1 MNSPKIRW
9 YTQKDEYGHLITA
22 EISLGSARYKEM
34 QIIPSW
40 EHLVDQKGVLACTIE
55 RMQKN
60 MEEVLDEFYW
70 DAPVSYDLE
79 QMQHSLESGTVR
91 IPSGL
96 TREQRRAYLK
106 LQADQREIGAE
117 YENILLNNL
126 DSLYEE

>member
-1 MNSPKIRW
+1 MTPKIRW

-60 MEEVLDEFYW
+60 MEDVLNDF
-70 DAPVSYDLE
+70 
-79 QMQHSLESGTVR
+79 
-91 IPSGL
+91 
-96 TREQRRAYLK
+96 K
-106 LQADQREIGAE
+106 
-117 YENILLNNL
+117 N
-126 DSLYEE
+126 